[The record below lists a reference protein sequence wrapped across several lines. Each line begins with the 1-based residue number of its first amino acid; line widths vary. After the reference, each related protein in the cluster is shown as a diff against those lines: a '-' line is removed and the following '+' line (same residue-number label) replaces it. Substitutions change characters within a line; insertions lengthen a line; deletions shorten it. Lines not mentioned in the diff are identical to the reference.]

1 MHVSIDQN
9 NANKM
14 LFYFYLYDH
23 ENNAKLTL
31 WNVLDPTREI
41 LSFLLLITELHN
53 LNDVI
58 VQFLV

>member
-1 MHVSIDQN
+1 MHISIDQN

-23 ENNAKLTL
+23 ENNANLIL
-31 WNVLDPTREI
+31 WNVLDPSREI
-41 LSFLLLITELHN
+41 VSFLLLITELHN